1 MKPLLR
7 YAGGKSWAESY
18 VRELLTE
25 EDLHEHVY
33 LEPFCGSAALALALQ
48 PNKVILNDLNIELI
62 NMYEAVRKFPKSLIS
77 RLQLMQDAH
86 SSEHYYTV
94 RAWDRDPEDFARMN
108 SVAHAARFIYL
119 NKTGFNGLYRVNL
132 KGFCNTP
139 IGRTSSGKTPDIV
152 QEASIKEI
160 SEYLETHAE
169 LYNKNYLEI
178 TAMANPGDIVI
189 LDPPYDYEDQK
200 GFVGYTTAG
209 WTRNDLVTLKNEC
222 DRLAAIGCKFILFN
236 NNTSFVK
243 ELFSEYTQD
252 VLLANRNIN
261 CKGNKRS
268 KVEEVAIRNF

>member
-48 PNKVILNDLNIELI
+48 PNKVILNDLNTELI
-62 NMYEAVRKFPKSLIS
+62 NMYETVRKFPKSLIS

-86 SSEHYYTV
+86 SSEHYYAV
-94 RAWDRDPEDFARMN
+94 RAWDRDPEDFTRMN

-119 NKTGFNGLYRVNL
+119 NKTGFNGLYRVNS

-178 TAMANPGDIVI
+178 TAMAKPGDIVI

-200 GFVGYTTAG
+200 GFVGYTSAG
-209 WTRNDLVTLKNEC
+209 WDRDALVILKNEC
-222 DRLAAIGCKFILFN
+222 NRLAAIGCKFILFN
-236 NNTSFVK
+236 NNTSFVI
-243 ELFSEYTQD
+243 S
-252 VLLANRNIN
+252 I
-261 CKGNKRS
+261 
-268 KVEEVAIRNF
+268 